1 MSRAAAHFMTTL
13 HAVLGRFDER
23 KDRGAT
29 AVEYGLLVGLIA
41 VAIIA
46 AVVLLGSQLDALFDK
61 VTGKLATPS
70 GVTGVTP

>member
-41 VAIIA
+41 VVIIL
-46 AVVLLGSQLDALFDK
+46 AVTALGGQLRTLFTNI
-61 VTGKLATPS
+61 VTDLGGTVP
-70 GVTGVTP
+70 TR

>member
-1 MSRAAAHFMTTL
+1 MTTL